1 MSVVRAH
8 AADDADD
15 DDDDDA
21 TQREIVRRAYAS
33 TAMNAGSCCATPALA
48 RVKIGY
54 TPEEQR
60 FVGSSDLGVGCG
72 APTSFANLKPGESVL
87 DLGCG
92 AGVDVFLAARKVR
105 GTNGRRGRALGVDMT
120 SAMLERARARA
131 REMTLDGVDVEF
143 RLGELESLPV
153 ESSSVDVVVS
163 NCVINL
169 CSDKRAALREA
180 FRALRPGGRL
190 CVADV
195 VSRGKELPPALK
207 TNEALAC

>member
-1 MSVVRAH
+1 MSAD
-8 AADDADD
+8 AAPDDA
-15 DDDDDA
+15 A
-21 TQREIVRRAYAS
+21 HKEIVRQAYAS
-33 TAMNAGSCCATPALA
+33 TAMNAASCCVTPALA
-48 RVKIGY
+48 RMKIGY
-54 TPEEQR
+54 TPEEQH

-72 APTSFANLKPGESVL
+72 APTSFADLSPGESVL

-105 GTNGRRGRALGVDMT
+105 GTNGRRGRVVGVDVT
-120 SAMLERARARA
+120 SEMLDRARARA
-131 REMTLDGVDVEF
+131 REMALDGVDVEF

-153 ESSSVDVVVS
+153 ESSSMDVVVS

-169 CSDKRAALREA
+169 CSDKKAALREA